1 MNKPLTLLMH
11 ETKNNLIQ
19 TINNS
24 TLPPCI
30 LELIVK
36 DILNEIHVLSQKQ
49 LQDDELLYMNLL
61 SQTESTDEEQTE
73 Q

>member
-1 MNKPLTLLMH
+1 MNKPLTLLIQK
-11 ETKNNLIQ
+11 TKNNLIR

-36 DILNEIHVLSQKQ
+36 DILNEIHILSQKQ
-49 LQDDELLYMNLL
+49 LQEDELAYMNSL
-61 SQTESTDEEQTE
+61 SQTESTECEQAE